1 MTFYQQPSG
10 PNNVLEYQAS
20 GLPYVTQSAT
30 PSGAGNTGKVEFPF
44 VTKFFFVKNIGPA
57 PLDVGFT
64 QNGVLGTNKMT
75 LPVSGTYSG
84 DIRVVDLHF
93 YSAGTATNYEVVA
106 GLTGIPRRS
115 FPRLTGSLD
124 VFSGSAQDTHGYNG
138 LGYVG
143 IG

>member
-30 PSGAGNTGKVEFPF
+30 PATPNVTSKVEFPF
-44 VTKFFFVKNIGPA
+44 VTKFFFVKNDGPS
-57 PLDVGFT
+57 PLQVGFT
-64 QNGVLGTNKMT
+64 ENGVLGTNKMT
-75 LPVSGTYSG
+75 IPLSGTFSG
-84 DIRVVDLHF
+84 DIRVVDL
-93 YSAGTATNYEVVA
+93 YLYAGGTATSYEVVA

-124 VFSGSAQDTHGYNG
+124 VYSGSAQDTHGYNG
-138 LGYVG
+138 LGYLG
-143 IG
+143 LG